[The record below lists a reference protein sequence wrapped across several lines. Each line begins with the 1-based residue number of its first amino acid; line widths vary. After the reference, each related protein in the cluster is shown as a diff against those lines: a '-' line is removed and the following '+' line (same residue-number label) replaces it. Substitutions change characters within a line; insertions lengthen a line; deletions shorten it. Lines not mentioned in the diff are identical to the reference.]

1 MGVRAHCPLHMKQSI
16 MDAFRLASHL
26 AASTSSQ
33 LNDSFALILRPG
45 AVAIACLA
53 AVPFEN
59 TVNPHTFFTAHMHE
73 IPLGSGRH

>member
-33 LNDSFALILRPG
+33 LNDESFALILRPG
-45 AVAIACLA
+45 AVAIACL
-53 AVPFEN
+53 
-59 TVNPHTFFTAHMHE
+59 
-73 IPLGSGRH
+73 